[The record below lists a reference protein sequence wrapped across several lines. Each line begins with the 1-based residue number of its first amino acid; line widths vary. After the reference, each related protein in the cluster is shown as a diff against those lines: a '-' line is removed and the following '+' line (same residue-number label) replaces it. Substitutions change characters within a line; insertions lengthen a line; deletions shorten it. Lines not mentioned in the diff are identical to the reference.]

1 MPPCML
7 NCGPPCCCCAYIMLC
22 ACQTGKGV
30 SAEIGLAGHA
40 AQLLLWLEE
49 WWRWR
54 TWYMAACC
62 GLAYMACCCMA
73 AMACI

>member
-7 NCGPPCCCCAYIMLC
+7 NWGPPCCCCAYIMLC
-22 ACQTGKGV
+22 ACQASAGV
-30 SAEIGLAGHA
+30 SAEMRFGWARSCYRR
-40 AQLLLWLEE
+40 LEE

-62 GLAYMACCCMA
+62 GLAYIACCCMA

>member
-54 TWYMAACC
+54 T
-62 GLAYMACCCMA
+62 
-73 AMACI
+73 